1 MLWINIVNDKIYIG
15 IDPGKS
21 GGICFLM
28 DDDIKSFKCPVTTHD
43 MTEDLVDIKET
54 SMFLSGCT
62 AIVEKVHAFPGQGVT
77 SCFNFGY
84 NYGLWLGILSALK
97 IPYTLV
103 SPQKWMKFYGVP
115 KMERK
120 DRKNYLKQ
128 FAQQMYPD
136 HKVTLYNADA
146 ILLAN
151 YLKKTH

>member
-1 MLWINIVNDKIYIG
+1 MDKIYIG

-28 DDDIKSFKCPVTTHD
+28 DDDIKSFKCPETTHD
-43 MTEDLVDIKET
+43 MTEELILAKNIR
-54 SMFLSGCT
+54 GCT
-62 AIVEKVHAFPGQGVT
+62 AIVEKVWSFPGQGVK
-77 SCFNFGY
+77 SVFSFGY

-97 IPYTLV
+97 IPYILV
-103 SPQKWMKFYGVP
+103 PANKWMKYYSVP
-115 KMERK
+115 KLEKK

-128 FAQQMYPD
+128 LAQQMHPD
-136 HKVTLYNADA
+136 HNITLYNADA

>member
-1 MLWINIVNDKIYIG
+1 MDKIYIG
-15 IDPGKS
+15 IDPCKS

-28 DDDIKSFKCPVTTHD
+28 DDDIKSFKCPDTTHG
-43 MTEDLVDIKET
+43 MTEELILAKNIRK
-54 SMFLSGCT
+54 CT
-62 AIVEKVHAFPGQGVT
+62 AIIEKVHAFPGQGVT

-84 NYGLWLGILSALK
+84 NYGLWIGILSALK
-97 IPYTLV
+97 IPYVLV
-103 SPQKWMKFYGVP
+103 PPNKWMRYYSVP

-128 FAQQMYPD
+128 LAQQMHPD

>member
-1 MLWINIVNDKIYIG
+1 MDKIYIG
-15 IDPGKS
+15 IDPGKA

-43 MTEDLVDIKET
+43 MTEELILVKNIRK
-54 SMFLSGCT
+54 CI

-97 IPYTLV
+97 IPYVL
-103 SPQKWMKFYGVP
+103 SPPGKWMRYYSVP
-115 KMERK
+115 KLERK

-128 FAQQMYPD
+128 LAQQMYPD

>member
-1 MLWINIVNDKIYIG
+1 MDKIYIG
-15 IDPGKS
+15 IDPGKA

-28 DDDIKSFKCPVTTHD
+28 DDDIKTFKCPKTTHD
-43 MTEDLVDIKET
+43 MAEELILAKDIRK
-54 SMFLSGCT
+54 CT
-62 AIVEKVHAFPGQGVT
+62 AVVEKVHAFPGQGVRSVWT
-77 SCFNFGY
+77 FAE
-84 NYGLWLGILSALK
+84 NYGTWLGILSALH
-97 IPYTLV
+97 IQYSLI
-103 SPQKWMKFYGVP
+103 SPQKWMKHYGVP

-128 FAQQMYPD
+128 LAQQLYPD

>member
-1 MLWINIVNDKIYIG
+1 MDKIYIG

-28 DDDIKSFKCPVTTHD
+28 DDEIKTFKCPTTTHD
-43 MTEDLVDIKET
+43 MAEKLIISKNIRK
-54 SMFLSGCT
+54 CT
-62 AIVEKVHAFPGQGVT
+62 AVIERVHAFPGQGVT

-84 NYGLWLGILSALK
+84 NYGVWLGILSALHIQYK
-97 IPYTLV
+97 LV
-103 SPQKWMKFYGVP
+103 SPQKWIKYYGVP
-115 KMERK
+115 KMEKK

-128 FAQQMYPD
+128 LAQQMYPD

-151 YLKKTH
+151 YIKKTY

>member
-1 MLWINIVNDKIYIG
+1 MDKIYIG

-28 DDDIKSFKCPVTTHD
+28 DDDIKTLKCPATTHD
-43 MTEDLVDIKET
+43 MTEELILAKDIRK
-54 SMFLSGCT
+54 CT
-62 AIVEKVHAFPGQGVT
+62 AVIERVHAFPGQGVT

-84 NYGLWLGILSALK
+84 NYGVWQGILSALK
-97 IPYTLV
+97 VQYSLI
-103 SPQKWMKFYGVP
+103 SPQKWMKHYGVP
-115 KMERK
+115 KMEKK

-128 FAQQMYPD
+128 LAQQMYPD

-151 YLKKTH
+151 YIKKTH

>member
-1 MLWINIVNDKIYIG
+1 MIYIG

-28 DDDIKSFKCPVTTHD
+28 DDEIKTFKCPATTHD
-43 MTEDLVDIKET
+43 MTEELILAKDIRK
-54 SMFLSGCT
+54 CT
-62 AIVEKVHAFPGQGVT
+62 AVVEKVWSFPGQGVK

-84 NYGLWLGILSALK
+84 NYGLWQGILSALK
-97 IPYTLV
+97 IPYKLV
-103 SPQKWMKFYGVP
+103 PPNKWMRYYSVP
-115 KMERK
+115 KLEKR

-128 FAQQMYPD
+128 LAQQMYPD

-151 YLKKTH
+151 YLKKNN

>member
-1 MLWINIVNDKIYIG
+1 MIYIG

-28 DDDIKSFKCPVTTHD
+28 DDEIKTFKCPATTHD
-43 MTEDLVDIKET
+43 MTEELILAKDIRK
-54 SMFLSGCT
+54 CT
-62 AIVEKVHAFPGQGVT
+62 AVVEKVHAFPGQGVT

-84 NYGLWLGILSALK
+84 NYGLWQGILSALK
-97 IPYTLV
+97 VQYSLV

-115 KMERK
+115 KMEKK

-128 FAQQMYPD
+128 LAQQMYPD

-151 YLKKTH
+151 YLKKNN

>member
-1 MLWINIVNDKIYIG
+1 MDKIYIG

-21 GGICFLM
+21 GGICFISG
-28 DDDIKSFKCPVTTHD
+28 DDIRTFKCPSTTHD
-43 MTEDLVDIKET
+43 MTEELILAKDI
-54 SMFLSGCT
+54 GQCT

-97 IPYTLV
+97 IPYKLV
-103 SPQKWMKFYGVP
+103 PPVKWMKYFSVP
-115 KMERK
+115 KMEKK

-128 FAQQMYPD
+128 LAQQMYPE

-146 ILLAN
+146 ILLAK
-151 YLKKTH
+151 YLQKNE

>member
-1 MLWINIVNDKIYIG
+1 MDKIYIG

-28 DDDIKSFKCPVTTHD
+28 DDDIKSFKCPDTTHD
-43 MTEDLVDIKET
+43 MTEELILAKNIRK
-54 SMFLSGCT
+54 CT
-62 AIVEKVHAFPGQGVT
+62 AIIEKVHAFPGQGVT

-84 NYGLWLGILSALK
+84 NYGLWIGILSALK
-97 IPYTLV
+97 IPYVLV
-103 SPQKWMKFYGVP
+103 PPNKWMRYYSVP

-128 FAQQMYPD
+128 LAQQMYPD

>member
-1 MLWINIVNDKIYIG
+1 MDKIYIG

-28 DDDIKSFKCPVTTHD
+28 DDDIKSFKCPATTHD
-43 MTEDLVDIKET
+43 MAEELILAKDIRK
-54 SMFLSGCT
+54 CT
-62 AIVEKVHAFPGQGVT
+62 AIVEKVWSFPGQGSVST
-77 SCFNFGY
+77 FNFGY
-84 NYGLWLGILSALK
+84 NYGVWQGILSALHIQYK
-97 IPYTLV
+97 LVIPN
-103 SPQKWMKFYGVP
+103 KWMKYYGVP
-115 KMERK
+115 KMEKK

-128 FAQQMYPD
+128 LAQQMYPD

>member
-1 MLWINIVNDKIYIG
+1 MDKIYIG

-28 DDDIKSFKCPVTTHD
+28 DDEIKTFKCPTTTHD
-43 MTEDLVDIKET
+43 MAEKLIISKNIRK
-54 SMFLSGCT
+54 CT
-62 AIVEKVHAFPGQGVT
+62 AVIERVHAFPGQGVT

-84 NYGLWLGILSALK
+84 NYGVWLGILSALHIQYK
-97 IPYTLV
+97 LV
-103 SPQKWMKFYGVP
+103 SPQKWMKYYGVP
-115 KMERK
+115 KMEKK

-128 FAQQMYPD
+128 LAQQMYPD